1 MTEEPNRLV
10 AQGEVPDDTRHRILQ
25 AAALVF
31 AEQGYTRATT
41 RALAAAAGVNE
52 VTLFRHFGSKKNL
65 FAAVLQQYG
74 GPALSAELE
83 GLLSGDY
90 RQDLLAVGK
99 LLIQV
104 LWERRDAMRLM
115 LCEAAHFPEVQ
126 SVMVENP
133 RQLRLA
139 MARYFQQQIERGRVR
154 AFDPEAL
161 AQAFIGMFFSYT
173 IGRGILEDEIAPALS
188 IEALVVQFVNLFIDG
203 TVE

>member
-1 MTEEPNRLV
+1 MTKEPSRPET
-10 AQGEVPDDTRHRILQ
+10 QEEVPEDTGHRILQ

-99 LLIQV
+99 LLMQV

-188 IEALVVQFVNLFIDG
+188 IEDLVVQFVDLFIDG

>member
-188 IEALVVQFVNLFIDG
+188 IEDLVVQFVDLFIDG

>member
-126 SVMVENP
+126 SLMVENP

-139 MARYFQQQIERGRVR
+139 MAHYFQQQIERGRVR

-188 IEALVVQFVNLFIDG
+188 IEDLVVQFVDLFIDG

>member
-1 MTEEPNRLV
+1 MTEEPNRPGT
-10 AQGEVPDDTRHRILQ
+10 QEEVPEDTGHRILQ

-31 AEQGYTRATT
+31 AERGYTRATT

-99 LLIQV
+99 LLMQV

-188 IEALVVQFVNLFIDG
+188 IEDLVVQFVDLFIDG